1 MAVVIWLIIALI
13 AGIAEAATVSLIS
26 VWFALGAVAAAIA
39 AAFGLGAIAQVII
52 FLAASL
58 ILMALTAPLCRKF
71 RMGEKTPTNADRLI
85 GRTGIITEDV
95 DPLQGKGE
103 VKVGGQVWSVQVR
116 GGGRAKV
123 GDNVIVEDIEGAH
136 LVVSLKNDI
145 ENEEEE

>member
-1 MAVVIWLIIALI
+1 MAVVVWLIISLI

-39 AAFGLGAIAQVII
+39 AAFGLGTLAQIII
-52 FLAASL
+52 FLAVAL
-58 ILMALTAPLCRKF
+58 VLMALTAPLCRKF
-71 RMGEKTPTNADRLI
+71 RMGEKNPTNADRLI

-95 DPLQGKGE
+95 DPLQGGGE

-116 GGGRAKV
+116 GDGRAKI

-136 LVVSLKNDI
+136 LVVRLKEDI
-145 ENEEEE
+145 KNEREE

>member
-39 AAFGLGAIAQVII
+39 AAFGLATITQVII
-52 FLAASL
+52 FLAVSL
-58 ILMALTAPLCRKF
+58 ILMALTAPLCKRF
-71 RMGEKTPTNADRLI
+71 RMGEKIPTNADRLI
-85 GRTGIITEDV
+85 GHTGIITEDV

-103 VKVGGQVWSVQVR
+103 VKVGGQVR
-116 GGGRAKV
+116 GNGRAKV

-136 LVVSLKNDI
+136 LVVRLKEESEDI
-145 ENEEEE
+145 

>member
-52 FLAASL
+52 FLTVSL

-116 GGGRAKV
+116 GSGRARV

-145 ENEEEE
+145 ENKEEE

>member
-26 VWFALGAVAAAIA
+26 VWFALGAVASAIA
-39 AAFGLGAIAQVII
+39 AAFRLGTVAQIII
-52 FLAASL
+52 FLAVSL
-58 ILMALTAPLCRKF
+58 VLMALTAPLCKKF

-103 VKVGGQVWSVQVR
+103 VKVSGQVWSVQVR
-116 GGGRAKV
+116 GDGRAKI

-136 LVVSLKNDI
+136 LVVRLKDDI
-145 ENEEEE
+145 KNESEE

>member
-52 FLAASL
+52 FLTVSL

-95 DPLQGKGE
+95 DHLQGKGE

-145 ENEEEE
+145 ENKEEE